1 MLDDFKSHLLSE
13 LPFLFKS
20 KIIIATS
27 SGVDSV
33 VLCFLCK
40 RLGLEFSIAHC
51 NFALRG
57 EESDLDAKFSKDFA
71 KSLNVNYYSKTFN
84 TLKYKKENSLSTQMA
99 ARELRYTWFDAIS
112 INYDYVLTA
121 HHLDDQLETFF
132 INFSR
137 GSGLDGLCGIPAVSD
152 NLVRPLLGFSKD
164 QILNF
169 AKKNNISWREDSS
182 NNTNDYL
189 RNDIRNN
196 IIPRFKKF
204 NPSLLKGFNNT
215 LSSLKGSKSILNN
228 KINEVYEEIITRE
241 DYQTKYEINKILELN
256 NLDTYLHAFFYKYG
270 FTNLID
276 IKNILSSQSGKFVVS
291 KTHRLV
297 KDRGYLILDK
307 VSDLSFDPLYIDS
320 KLSDL
325 NVLYGSLNFNLTD
338 SLDFSNSNSNVFVDE
353 GCLIYPL
360 RVDSYSSG
368 MEFFPLGM
376 KGKKS
381 VSKFLKD
388 EKISLNNK
396 KRVIV
401 LINGN
406 DEIIWIINHRIDDRY
421 KITESSKKI
430 LKISFNK
437 F

>member
-1 MLDDFKSHLLSE
+1 MLEDFKSHLLSE
-13 LPFLFKS
+13 LPFLLKS

-40 RLGLEFSIAHC
+40 KLGLDFSIAHC
-51 NFALRG
+51 NFTLRG
-57 EESDLDAKFSKDFA
+57 KESDLDEKFSKDFA
-71 KSLNVNYYSKTFN
+71 ESLNVNYYSKIFN

-99 ARELRYTWFDAIS
+99 ARELRYAWFGAIS

-215 LSSLKGSKSILNN
+215 LSFLKGSKSILNN

-241 DYQTKYEINKILELN
+241 DYQTKYEINKILELD

-396 KRVIV
+396 KRVLV

>member
-215 LSSLKGSKSILNN
+215 LSSLNGSKSILNN
-228 KINEVYEEIITRE
+228 KINEVCEGIITIE
-241 DYQTKYEINKILELN
+241 DYQTKYEINKILKLD

-338 SLDFSNSNSNVFVDE
+338 SFEFSNSNSNVFVDE

>member
-215 LSSLKGSKSILNN
+215 LSFLKGSKSILNN

-241 DYQTKYEINKILELN
+241 DYQTKYEINKILELD

>member
-1 MLDDFKSHLLSE
+1 MLEDFKSHLLSE

-33 VLCFLCK
+33 VLCFLCEK
-40 RLGLEFSIAHC
+40 LGLDFSIAHC
-51 NFALRG
+51 NFTLRG
-57 EESDLDAKFSKDFA
+57 KESDLDEKFSKDFA
-71 KSLNVNYYSKTFN
+71 KSLNVNYYSKIFN

-99 ARELRYTWFDAIS
+99 ARELRYAWFDAIS

-169 AKKNNISWREDSS
+169 AKNNNISWREDSS
-182 NNTNDYL
+182 NNSNDYL

-196 IIPRFKKF
+196 IIPRFKKL

-215 LSSLKGSKSILNN
+215 LSFLQASKSILNN
-228 KINEVYEEIITRE
+228 KINEVSEGIITRE
-241 DYQTKYEINKILELN
+241 HCQTKYEINKILELD

-297 KDRGYLILDK
+297 KDRGYLILEK
-307 VSDLSFDPLYIDS
+307 VSDLSFDPIYIDS
-320 KLSDL
+320 KLLDL

-338 SLDFSNSNSNVFVDE
+338 SFECGNSNSNVFVDE

-396 KRVIV
+396 KRVLV

>member
-57 EESDLDAKFSKDFA
+57 GESDLDAKFSKDFA

-241 DYQTKYEINKILELN
+241 DYQTKYEINKILKLD

>member
-215 LSSLKGSKSILNN
+215 LSFLSGSKSILNN

-241 DYQTKYEINKILELN
+241 DYQTKYEINKILELD

>member
-1 MLDDFKSHLLSE
+1 MLEDFKSHLLSE
-13 LPFLFKS
+13 LPFLLKS

-40 RLGLEFSIAHC
+40 KLGLDFSIAHC
-51 NFALRG
+51 NFTLRG
-57 EESDLDAKFSKDFA
+57 KESDLDEKFSKDFA
-71 KSLNVNYYSKTFN
+71 KSLNVNYYSKIFN

-99 ARELRYTWFDAIS
+99 ARELRYAWFDAIS

-169 AKKNNISWREDSS
+169 AKNNNISWREDSS
-182 NNTNDYL
+182 NNSNDYL

-196 IIPRFKKF
+196 IIPRFKKL

-215 LSSLKGSKSILNN
+215 LSFLQASKSILNN
-228 KINEVYEEIITRE
+228 KINEVSEAIITRE
-241 DYQTKYEINKILELN
+241 HYQTKYEINKILELD

-297 KDRGYLILDK
+297 KDRGCLILEK
-307 VSDLSFDPLYIDS
+307 ISDLPFDPIYIDS
-320 KLSDL
+320 KLLDL
-325 NVLYGSLNFNLTD
+325 NVLYGSLNFNLID
-338 SLDFSNSNSNVFVDE
+338 SLEYSNISSTVCIDE
-353 GCLIYPL
+353 GCLIYPI
-360 RVDSYSSG
+360 RIDSYSSG
-368 MEFFPLGM
+368 MEFIPLGM

-388 EKISLNNK
+388 EKVSLNNK
-396 KRVIV
+396 KRVLV

-421 KITESSKKI
+421 KITEYSKKI
-430 LKISFNK
+430 LKMSFNK

>member
-71 KSLNVNYYSKTFN
+71 KSLKVNYYSKTFN

-241 DYQTKYEINKILELN
+241 DYQTKYEINKILELD

>member
-196 IIPRFKKF
+196 IIPRFKKI

-215 LSSLKGSKSILNN
+215 LSSLNGSKSILNN
-228 KINEVYEEIITRE
+228 KINEVCEGIITIE
-241 DYQTKYEINKILELN
+241 DYQTKYEINKILKLD

-291 KTHRLV
+291 KTHILV
-297 KDRGYLILDK
+297 KDRGYLILEK
-307 VSDLSFDPLYIDS
+307 VSDLSFDPIYIDS
-320 KLSDL
+320 KLLDL

-338 SLDFSNSNSNVFVDE
+338 SFEFSNSNSNVFVDE

-406 DEIIWIINHRIDDRY
+406 DEIIWIINHRIDDIY

>member
-57 EESDLDAKFSKDFA
+57 GESDLDAKFSKDFA

-189 RNDIRNN
+189 RNDIRSN

-215 LSSLKGSKSILNN
+215 LSFLKGSKSILNN
-228 KINEVYEEIITRE
+228 KINEVYEGIITRE
-241 DYQTKYEINKILELN
+241 DYQTKYEINKILELD

>member
-215 LSSLKGSKSILNN
+215 LSSLNGSKSILNN

-241 DYQTKYEINKILELN
+241 DYQTKYEINKILELD

>member
-57 EESDLDAKFSKDFA
+57 GESDLDAKFSKDFA

-241 DYQTKYEINKILELN
+241 DYQTKYEINKILELD

>member
-13 LPFLFKS
+13 LPFLLKS

-40 RLGLEFSIAHC
+40 RLGLKFSIAHC

-57 EESDLDAKFSKDFA
+57 GESDLDAKFSKDFA

-241 DYQTKYEINKILELN
+241 DYQTKYEINKILELD

>member
-57 EESDLDAKFSKDFA
+57 EESDLDAKFSNDFA

-241 DYQTKYEINKILELN
+241 DYQTKYEINKILELD

>member
-241 DYQTKYEINKILELN
+241 DYQTKYEINKILELD

-291 KTHRLV
+291 KSHRLV

-338 SLDFSNSNSNVFVDE
+338 SLGFSNSNSNVFVDE

>member
-40 RLGLEFSIAHC
+40 KLGLEFSIAHC

-57 EESDLDAKFSKDFA
+57 GESDLDAKFSKDFA

-137 GSGLDGLCGIPAVSD
+137 GSGLDGLCGITAVSD

-241 DYQTKYEINKILELN
+241 DYQTKYEINKILKLD